1 METPELA
8 EKIPVTE
15 KRGRSASIRN
25 EEAARHGWGT
35 PIAQRPLPLELL
47 APAGGREQLEYAI
60 RFGADAVYLAVD
72 RFGMRRRATNFTMDD
87 LPGAVRYA
95 HDRGVAVHLACNT
108 VMHES
113 DLASLRHYLEQAQ
126 QAGVD
131 ALIVSDLGALRLA
144 RAHAPNV
151 AVHVSTQASIANSQA
166 ALAWYELGAQ
176 RIVCARELS
185 VAQIAELRSQVPAEL
200 EIEVFAHGS
209 MCMAYAG
216 RCMISD
222 YLTGRGANDGNCT
235 QPCRWAWTLHEPSR
249 PGQEFTV
256 EEDEEATYLF
266 NSCDLNMLGH
276 LADLAK
282 AGVCSIKLEGR
293 GRGAFYAATVTG
305 AYRRVLEGAD
315 PLEVARELDTFS
327 HHPYSTGFFYG
338 PAHQAPASG
347 ASEQR
352 WLWVAEVLACEPS
365 DDGAWEA
372 LVIARNRFDTASNLE
387 VVSPGKASET
397 LAVETILWVH
407 EDEDGNRVEEP
418 TTAANRQMEQYRIR
432 CNRKLQPYDIL
443 RACR

>member
-1 METPELA
+1 MKALEFSEKSPMA
-8 EKIPVTE
+8 EEHSRNVPPRE
-15 KRGRSASIRN
+15 REGASC
-25 EEAARHGWGT
+25 AWGT

-72 RFGMRRRATNFTMDD
+72 RFGMRRRATNFTMED
-87 LPGAVRYA
+87 LPNTVRYA
-95 HDRGVAVHLACNT
+95 HNHGVAVHLACNT

-113 DLASLRHYLEQAQ
+113 DLRALRDYMEQAQ

-144 RAHAPNV
+144 RTHAPNV
-151 AVHVSTQASIANSQA
+151 DVHVSTQASIANSQA
-166 ALAWYELGAQ
+166 ALAWYELGAR

-185 VAQIAELRSQVPAEL
+185 VAQIAELRSQIPAEL

-249 PGQEFTV
+249 PGQNFTI

-276 LADLAK
+276 LSDLAN

-315 PLEVARELDTFS
+315 PSEVARELDTFS

-338 PAHQAPASG
+338 PAHQAPTSG

-352 WLWVAEVLACEPS
+352 WLWVAEVLACAP
-365 DDGAWEA
+365 DDKGAWEA
-372 LVIARNRFDTASNLE
+372 LVVARNRFDTASALE
-387 VVSPGKASET
+387 VVSPGKASEA
-397 LAVETILWVH
+397 LAVEAICWTH
-407 EDEDGNRVEEP
+407 QDEEGNQVEEP
-418 TTAANRQMEQYRIR
+418 TTSANRQMEQYRIR
-432 CNRKLQPYDIL
+432 CNRRLQPHDII